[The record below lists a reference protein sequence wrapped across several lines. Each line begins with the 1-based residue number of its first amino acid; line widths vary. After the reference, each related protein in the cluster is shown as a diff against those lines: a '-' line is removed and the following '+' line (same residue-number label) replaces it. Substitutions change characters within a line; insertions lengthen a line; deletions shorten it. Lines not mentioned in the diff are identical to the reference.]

1 MSLWKSLKGQILLVS
16 LACLVVALVALS
28 AANLWT
34 ARSHA
39 HASLASET
47 QLLAH
52 SHVETLRTWAN
63 AKAAIVEAA
72 GAALDD
78 EQPPKAL
85 LMLSKA
91 GDFLVSYFGYADKRT
106 AFSSPQ
112 NLPPDY
118 DPTTR
123 PWYQQAA
130 QASGSVLT
138 APYADA
144 GGNGLVVT
152 FARAAREGGRVKAVM
167 AGDVS
172 LAAVIANVTS
182 IKPTPSSYAF
192 LVGGDGAIIAHPNAK
207 LALKPATDIA
217 PALSAQGLAGIAQS
231 GALQA
236 MELQGRPMLLHVSKV
251 PDTPWMLVIAQDSDE
266 ALAAISSMLRVSLVA
281 GIAVLVIATLLLAGV
296 LARRLRQLTQVR
308 DAMHQIGEGDGDLSR
323 RIDAQG
329 ENELAQIAGSFNN
342 FATKLS
348 GVLAQIRDASQSVR
362 LASEEIATGNQD
374 LSSRT
379 ELTASSLQQTAA
391 SMQQLTETVRH
402 NADAARQANQM
413 VAQAAG
419 VAQHGGTVVGN
430 VVSTMEQINAASRKI
445 NDIIGV
451 IDGIAFQT
459 NILALNAAVEAARA
473 GEQGRGFA
481 VVAGEV
487 RNLAQRSAE
496 AAREIKALIGSSV
509 AQVEEGSRLVN
520 DAGTTMADIVQSVQ
534 RVTDI
539 MAEITASTN
548 EQSTSIG
555 EVGQAV
561 AQLDQMTQ
569 QNAALVEE
577 SAAAAASLKDQS
589 VRLSDVVG
597 TFRLHDEAASA
608 GRSAPLALQ
617 R

>member
-63 AKAAIVEAA
+63 AKAAVVEAA
-72 GAALDD
+72 GASLDD

-192 LVGGDGAIIAHPNAK
+192 LVGGDGAIIAHPDAK

-251 PDTPWMLVIAQDSDE
+251 PDTPWMLVIAQDRDE

-374 LSSRT
+374 LSS
-379 ELTASSLQQTAA
+379 LQQTAA
-391 SMQQLTETVRH
+391 SMQQLTESVRH
-402 NADAARQANQM
+402 NADAARQANQL

-534 RVTDI
+534 RVSSVIEEISQASREQTDGI
-539 MAEITASTN
+539 
-548 EQSTSIG
+548 EQIN
-555 EVGQAV
+555 QAV
-561 AQLDQMTQ
+561 SQMDQGTQ

-577 SAAAAASLKDQS
+577 SAAASESLKHQA
-589 VRLSDVVG
+589 RALSDVVSV
-597 TFRLHDEAASA
+597 FKV
-608 GRSAPLALQ
+608 
-617 R
+617 